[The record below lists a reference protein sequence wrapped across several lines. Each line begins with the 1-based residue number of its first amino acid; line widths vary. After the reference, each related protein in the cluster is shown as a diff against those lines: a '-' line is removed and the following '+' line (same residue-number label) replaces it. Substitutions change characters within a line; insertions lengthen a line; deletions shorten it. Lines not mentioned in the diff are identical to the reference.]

1 MRTVLY
7 HLVAYLPDKVSKMQK
22 HTKNYLKRL
31 NLTEADEIFCAQC
44 GVLAVDLHHIQFKSQ
59 GGSDNPDNI
68 IALCRLHH
76 LAAHQFNTPEH
87 RDLLTKLQA
96 DILGDYH

>member
-1 MRTVLY
+1 
-7 HLVAYLPDKVSKMQK
+7 MQK

-31 NLTEADEIFCAQC
+31 NLTEAGEIFCAQC